1 MKMPQGWKLEPLK
14 NCCIVVS
21 GSTPRR
27 NKPEYWENGDI
38 PWVTPKD
45 LGKLKAPI
53 LDDAPEKITQ
63 IGYDSCSTTLLP
75 KGSILFSSR
84 APIGHVAIAGRPM
97 CTNQGFK
104 SLVPK
109 DFVDSS
115 YLYWCMKQYAK
126 NIEDLGSGST
136 FKEVSKS
143 IIEKFEIPLPPL
155 EEQKRIA
162 AILDKADRVRRK
174 RQEAIRLT
182 EELGR
187 SIFLDMFG
195 EQHNYPKSLVGSI
208 CTVKGGKRLPIGHQ
222 LVSNDT
228 GYPYIRAGNL
238 KKGTTTGEL
247 LYLKQETHQAIKRYT
262 ISSDDVYIT
271 IVGAYIGDVGII
283 PIELDGA
290 NLTENAAKLVIKD
303 NRVTNYFISYFLRS
317 DIGQRQIKSKIKTT
331 GQPKFALF
339 RIEEIEIPIPPL
351 EMQEK
356 FQLIIENIDKN
367 NCSMSVHYQESE
379 NLFNS
384 LLQRAFR
391 GEL

>member
-1 MKMPQGWKLEPLK
+1 MDVRDG
-14 NCCIVVS
+14 
-21 GSTPRR
+21 TH
-27 NKPEYWENGDI
+27 D
-38 PWVTPKD
+38 TPKYTQFGYP
-45 LGKLKAPI
+45 LITSKNLKPDGI
-53 LDDAPEKITQ
+53 DFSDVSYISEEDHRDISKRSKV
-63 IGYDSCSTTLLP
+63 DRND
-75 KGSILFSSR
+75 ILFAMIGTIGNPVIVETDEEFSVKNVALFKLAKSYIDPVFFKYLLGT
-84 APIGHVAIAGRPM
+84 PIIQRQLINETRGGTQKFV
-97 CTNQGFK
+97 
-104 SLVPK
+104 SLTVLRNMLIP
-109 DFVDSS
+109 
-115 YLYWCMKQYAK
+115 Y
-126 NIEDLGSGST
+126 
-136 FKEVSKS
+136 
-143 IIEKFEIPLPPL
+143 PLP

-187 SIFLDMFG
+187 SIFLNMFG

-367 NCSMSVHYQESE
+367 NYSMSVHYQESE